1 MTKPQYGF
9 REGNP
14 QSLWQAIKSGKALK
28 MLLKGQIPDRFRSW
42 QNIIKYNRKFFFR
55 CIHKTPPIPCEKS
68 AKVSIHSLV
77 CHMDLEM
84 YLVAVKSFLRFYT
97 KVQIIAHSD
106 GSINKDDKEILRKH
120 IPNITIIDET
130 NKLWQHSLNRV
141 RNKYVAKGH
150 SNLLLIKLFLP
161 FFCKSD
167 RLIILDTDII
177 FINRPDEIISWIKND
192 SQNLNPLYNEDKYDT
207 LRDAKTNLIKEFN
220 ISELP
225 PNLNSGFICMKNDLT
240 KEEFERLLKISVDY
254 TDSNIDKGDQT
265 IYHIMLARRNAKPLN
280 PENYNI
286 FDGNKVSEAAK
297 MIHLPSH
304 VRFKKG
310 IYLKLAR
317 KLCRQLKRKN
327 NCPS

>member
-9 REGNP
+9 REGDP
-14 QSLWQAIKSGKALK
+14 LSLWQAIKSGKAFK
-28 MLLKGQIPDRFRSW
+28 MLLKGEIPERFRSW
-42 QNIIKYNRKFFFR
+42 EEIVKYNRKFFFR
-55 CIHKTPPIPCEKS
+55 CIHKTPPIACEKS

-84 YLVAVKSFLRFYT
+84 YLLAVKSFLRFYP

-106 GSINKDDKEILRKH
+106 SSLSADDITKLRKH
-120 IPNITIIDET
+120 IPNIDVIDET

-141 RNKYVAKGH
+141 KNDFVAKGH

-161 FFCKSD
+161 FFCKSE

-177 FINRPDEIISWIKND
+177 FINRPDEVISWIENN
-192 SQNLNPLYNEDKYDT
+192 SQHLTPLYNKDKYDT
-207 LRDAKTNLIKEFN
+207 LRDAKTSLMKEFN

-225 PNLNSGFICMKNDLT
+225 PNLNSGFICMQNDVT
-240 KEEFERLLKISVDY
+240 KMEFERLLKISINY

-265 IYHIMLARRNAKPLN
+265 IFHILLAKRNAQPLSKDH
-280 PENYNI
+280 YNI
-286 FDGNKVSEAAK
+286 FDGYKIPKQAK
-297 MIHLPSH
+297 MIHFPTH

-310 IYLKLAR
+310 YYLKLAR
-317 KLCRQLKRKN
+317 KLCHQFKIE
-327 NCPS
+327 